1 MPNQD
6 VTLQTQ
12 FTTEMLE
19 ALTAQHKAIDLLF
32 SLLARKDPT
41 FFPSKSSAWPA
52 LLLGNTAI
60 KKAHKRLLEKGNHK
74 MTDLQQAAKSAR
86 LMLYAWKGVR
96 QTEGLPPHNELL
108 YTIDKLEE
116 ALASSYQDDES

>member
-1 MPNQD
+1 MPNKA

-19 ALTAQHKAIDLLF
+19 ALAAQHNAIDLLF
-32 SLLARKDPT
+32 SLLARSDPT
-41 FFPSKSSAWPA
+41 FFPSKSPAWPA

-60 KKAHKRLLEKGNHK
+60 EKAHKRLLEKGI
-74 MTDLQQAAKSAR
+74 TDLHQAAKSAR

-96 QTEGLPPHNELL
+96 QTEGLPPHDELL
-108 YTIDKLEE
+108 RTITELEE
-116 ALASSYQDDES
+116 ALAWSYQGDES